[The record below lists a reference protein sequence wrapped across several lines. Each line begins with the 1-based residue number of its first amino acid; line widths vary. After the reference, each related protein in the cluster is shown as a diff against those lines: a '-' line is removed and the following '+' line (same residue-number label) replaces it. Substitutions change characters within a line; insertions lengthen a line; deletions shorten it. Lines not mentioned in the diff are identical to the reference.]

1 MKVYDEYA
9 KEYDAWFL
17 ENQNL
22 LHSEVKLVAH
32 FMHNAGNVLSIG
44 CGSGLFE
51 MILEKEYAI
60 SIKNG
65 IEPSSSM
72 AEIARKRGMKVT
84 IGSAEQD
91 ILGCDQYDTL
101 LYNGCP
107 SYISDLASSFENAYK
122 ALRKRGKIVVIDVP
136 KESGYATLYNLAM
149 TLGTWN
155 HSLLKDVQPPHPYP
169 IEFVKSANWRTT
181 GEKVEIL
188 QHVGFKNFQFAQ
200 TLTTCPCYSNDA
212 IEEPSEG
219 FSRGSYVAI
228 CATK

>member
-22 LHSEVKLVAH
+22 LQSEVKLVAH
-32 FMHNAGNVLSIG
+32 CMHNPGNALSIG

-51 MILEKEYAI
+51 MILEKEYEI
-60 SIKNG
+60 SVKNG
-65 IEPSSSM
+65 LEPSYSM
-72 AEIARKRGMKVT
+72 AEIARKRGMNVT
-84 IGSAEQD
+84 IGSAED
-91 ILGCDQYDTL
+91 SVLGCNQYDTL

-107 SYISDLASSFENAYK
+107 SYISDLKRSFENAYK
-122 ALRKRGKIVVIDVP
+122 ALHKGGKIVVIDVP

-149 TLGTWN
+149 TLGTWD
-155 HSLLKDVQPPHPYP
+155 HLLLKDVQPPHPYP

-181 GEKVEIL
+181 DEKVEL
-188 QHVGFKNFQFAQ
+188 MKLVGFKNFQFAQ
-200 TLTTCPCYSNDA
+200 TLTTHPCYSNDA
-212 IEEPSEG
+212 EEEPSEG